1 MFRLW
6 CKIFKDNHLLND
18 TVIINDT
25 IGVNRTQK
33 VLDGLNEACHT
44 FDLAVPMWL
53 DSTVEEFRRHD
64 KARFLQDNFVET
76 IDFDFLEIHVIEE
89 D

>member
-6 CKIFKDNHLLND
+6 CKIFTDNHLIKD
-18 TVIINDT
+18 TVIINDSSD
-25 IGVNRTQK
+25 NRTKK
-33 VLDGLNEACHT
+33 VFDGIDNACQQ
-44 FDLAVPMWL
+44 FDIGHPIWL
-53 DSTVEEFRRHD
+53 DANI
-64 KARFLQDNFVET
+64 KAFKRYSKVKFTQDSFIEK

>member
-6 CKIFKDNHLLND
+6 CKIFSDNHLIKDIVIENNDLNS
-18 TVIINDT
+18 T
-25 IGVNRTQK
+25 RTSK
-33 VLDGLNEACHT
+33 VLSAIESACQE
-44 FDLAVPMWL
+44 FDLAVPIWL
-53 DSTVEEFRRHD
+53 ESTIEDFRRHD
-64 KARFLQDNFVET
+64 KVRFLQDNFVEL